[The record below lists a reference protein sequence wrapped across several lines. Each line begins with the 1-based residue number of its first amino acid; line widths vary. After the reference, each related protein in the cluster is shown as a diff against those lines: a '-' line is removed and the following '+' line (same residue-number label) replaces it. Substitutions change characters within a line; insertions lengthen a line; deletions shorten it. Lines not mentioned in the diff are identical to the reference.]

1 MSAMPASIRA
11 GFVDLTKATCDGRY
25 YLVSNL
31 IDFALARW
39 DGDLFV
45 LSGGKSIDFTP
56 THFYRA
62 QSAEQRG
69 DFNVKPALQN
79 GRVVDFEVRRG

>member
-1 MSAMPASIRA
+1 MPASIRA
-11 GFVDLTKATCDGRY
+11 SFVDLTKVTCDGRY

-45 LSGGKSIDFTP
+45 LSGGKPIDFTP

-62 QSAEQRG
+62 QIDRQRS
-69 DFNVKPALQN
+69 DFNVNPVLQA
-79 GRVVDFEVRRG
+79 GRVTDFEVRRG